1 MQTPLFIA
9 EHSCHAR
16 GFIGSMIA
24 KWMAF
29 ATARANDKALSL
41 LDIQDGDKVL
51 DFGTGHGRTLG
62 RICERHPNC
71 LAVGLDSS
79 PIMIREAAKRNKAR
93 IENGKIE
100 IYQTN
105 GPKTQFPDGYFD
117 KAMMVH
123 SSYFL
128 HPLEEYFEEIKRV
141 LKKEASFVV
150 CFQRRRQHRP
160 NTLPDE
166 VYRLRTAE
174 EMKVLLWDAGFTL
187 TEEAVLEKGNKPLVW
202 LKVQA

>member
-29 ATARANDKALSL
+29 ATAGANEKAVSL
-41 LDIQDGDKVL
+41 LDIQNGEKVL

-62 RICERHPNC
+62 LIHNRTPNG
-71 LAVGLDSS
+71 LTVGLDNS
-79 PIMIREAAKRNKAR
+79 PIMIKEAIRRNKTY
-93 IENGKIE
+93 IENDTME
-100 IYQTN
+100 IYQSH
-105 GPKTQFPDGYFD
+105 GALLKFSDGYFD
-117 KAMMVH
+117 KALMVH
-123 SSYFL
+123 SCYFL
-128 HPLEEYFEEIKRV
+128 HPLEEYFAEMKRV
-141 LKKEASFVV
+141 LKKNGVFVV

-202 LKVQA
+202 LKVEA